1 MPGLVA
7 SLPKGGAG
15 VRQFASVP
23 ITVKGG
29 ITMKVLVSDN
39 LEDVG
44 LDVLRKEPGIQVDV
58 RAGLKPDEIK
68 AIIGD
73 YDALIIRSATKVTED
88 LLQSATK
95 LKVVGRAGIG
105 LDNVDV
111 PAATK
116 RGIIVMNTPTGNT
129 ITTAEHAIA
138 MMMALSRNI
147 PWATATMKAG
157 LWEKKKLQGRELFN
171 KVLGLIGF
179 GKIGPI
185 VADRARGLKMQVIVY
200 DPFVSPETIEKAG
213 YEPVSLEELYRRSDY
228 ITVHVPKL
236 KDTAGL
242 LNKAAFDQM
251 KDGVMIIN
259 CARGGVVNEADLNAA
274 LRSGKVGG
282 AALDVFE
289 KEPPGASPLFELD
302 RVICTPHLG
311 ASTVEAQ
318 TNVAV
323 QVSEQIRS
331 YLKTGTIINA
341 VNVPAVSGELLAKI
355 GPLLTLG
362 ERMGCLLAQLCKGP
376 AREIS
381 IEYAGEFPEP
391 DLSSVTTAILK
402 GFLTPMV
409 QDTVNFVNATMLAGE
424 RGIRVAEARAR
435 SDEYVNLVTVK
446 AVSNGIVNS
455 VAGTIFGRK
464 DPRVVKINNFRLELA
479 PHGKFIVIHNND
491 KPGAIGSIGTL
502 LGTHKVNISQMRV
515 GQQEDGDKTMIYF
528 RTDNPIP
535 DQVMQELRRL
545 PLIIDVMAF
554 EL

>member
-1 MPGLVA
+1 
-7 SLPKGGAG
+7 
-15 VRQFASVP
+15 
-23 ITVKGG
+23 
-29 ITMKVLVSDN
+29 MKVLVSDN

-58 RAGLKPDEIK
+58 RAGLKPDELK

-88 LLQSATK
+88 LLQSAAK

-200 DPFVSPETIEKAG
+200 DPFVSPETIEKARF
-213 YEPVSLEELYRRSDY
+213 EPVTLEELYRRSDY

-259 CARGGVVNEADLNAA
+259 CARGGVVNEDDLNAA

-289 KEPPGASPLFELD
+289 KEPPGACPLFELD

-341 VNVPAVSGELLAKI
+341 VNVPAVSGELLGKI

-376 AREIS
+376 AREVS

-402 GFLTPMV
+402 GCLTPMV
-409 QDTVNFVNATMLAGE
+409 QDTVNFVNATLLAGE

-435 SDEYVNLVTVK
+435 SDEYVNLVTVT
-446 AVSNGIVNS
+446 AVSNGTVNS

-464 DPRVVKINNFRLELA
+464 ELRVVKINNFRLELA
-479 PHGKFIVIHNND
+479 PQGKFIVIHNND

-502 LGTHKVNISQMRV
+502 LGTHQVNISQMRV